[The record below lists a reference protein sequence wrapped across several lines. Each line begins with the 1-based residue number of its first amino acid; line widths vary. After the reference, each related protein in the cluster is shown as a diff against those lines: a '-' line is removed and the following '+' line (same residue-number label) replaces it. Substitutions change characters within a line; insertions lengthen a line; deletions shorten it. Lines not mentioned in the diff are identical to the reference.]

1 MSCLSRV
8 PGSQQLTVVACDSS
22 SVDTQSWDYVQRNG
36 TIAHPGNGSL
46 CLVATDGT
54 AKLGSCSDASARWSQ
69 YSECRLNTYSYTP
82 VMRLESFSNKGKCMS
97 LDGTDLKACQG
108 GEVGFWRYYYDS
120 SNGNLGRLERQDPS
134 ESPPQCFGRVPGNPS
149 FPYDYLPETS
159 PNGIVTCDATLS
171 EDPLQVFYRTT
182 LYGAEYNVL
191 SFLVNNR
198 DDYCVKI
205 PNGNPMQSLCGS
217 GTEQKWRAYG
227 SAGDSTEL
235 SLKPGAASQEITNF
249 EVALQF
255 FLFSSEGKISR
266 ILRANTAKLR
276 RLVDTILPVIEST
289 ASSVSTVSDLIQSVE
304 DPASQLS
311 NRLNGAERIFKIF
324 GIVLKPVESVP
335 YVGPVLK
342 STGLSRICSQ
352 VRRVTSLS
360 CIRKRLSL
368 VVSLT
373 SVNRFQSERK
383 MGRLLSIRQRWYS
396 TRRTRQLTRTR

>member
-1 MSCLSRV
+1 
-8 PGSQQLTVVACDSS
+8 
-22 SVDTQSWDYVQRNG
+22 
-36 TIAHPGNGSL
+36 
-46 CLVATDGT
+46 
-54 AKLGSCSDASARWSQ
+54 
-69 YSECRLNTYSYTP
+69 
-82 VMRLESFSNKGKCMS
+82 MRLESFSNKGKCMS
-97 LDGTDLKACQG
+97 LDGTDLKAC
-108 GEVGFWRYYYDS
+108 ESDDVGYWRYYYDS
-120 SNGNLGRLERQDPS
+120 TNGNLGRLERLYPTQ
-134 ESPPQCFGRVPGNPS
+134 SPPQCFGRVPGNS
-149 FPYDYLPETS
+149 SAPYDYLPETS
-159 PNGIVTCDATLS
+159 PNGIVQCDATLS

-198 DDYCVKI
+198 DDYCVKL
-205 PNGNPMQSLCGS
+205 PNGNPLQTICGS
-217 GTEQKWRAYG
+217 GDEQKWRAYG

-235 SLKPGAASQEITNF
+235 SLKPGAASQEVTNF

-304 DPASQLS
+304 DPASELS
-311 NRLNGAERIFKIF
+311 DRLNRAERIFKIF

-352 VRRVTSLS
+352 VRHVRFLS
-360 CIRKRLSL
+360 
-368 VVSLT
+368 
-373 SVNRFQSERK
+373 
-383 MGRLLSIRQRWYS
+383 
-396 TRRTRQLTRTR
+396 

>member
-1 MSCLSRV
+1 MFHESSQLCLSSFLALADCAGNNPTAWTYTFTGGFLFFVNPTTRAMKCLTRV
-8 PGSQQLTVVACDSS
+8 SGSEMLVTEACDSS
-22 SVDTQSWDYVQRNG
+22 LVDTQSWHYTQKNG
-36 TIAHPGNGSL
+36 AISHPGNSSL
-46 CLVATDGT
+46 CLVATGGT

-82 VMRLESFSNKGKCMS
+82 EMRLESFSNKGKCMS

-108 GEVGFWRYYYDS
+108 GEVGVWRYYYDS
-120 SNGNLGRLERQDPS
+120 TNGNLGRLERQDPS
-134 ESPPQCFGRVPGNPS
+134 QSPPQCFGRVPGDLD
-149 FPYDYLPETS
+149 FPYSYLPETS
-159 PNGIVTCDATLS
+159 PNGIVPCDATLS

-191 SFLVNNR
+191 SFLVNNQE
-198 DDYCVKI
+198 DYCVKL
-205 PNGNPMQSLCGS
+205 PNGNPMQAKCGP
-217 GTEQKWRAYG
+217 GNEQRWRAYG

-276 RLVDTILPVIEST
+276 RLVDTILPVLEST
-289 ASSVSTVSDLIQSVE
+289 AASVSTVSDLIQSVE
-304 DPASQLS
+304 EPATQLS
-311 NRLNGAERIFKIF
+311 GRLDGAERIFKIF
-324 GIVLKPVESVP
+324 GFVLKPVESVP

-352 VRRVTSLS
+352 VRLRRS
-360 CIRKRLSL
+360 I
-368 VVSLT
+368 
-373 SVNRFQSERK
+373 F
-383 MGRLLSIRQRWYS
+383 LL
-396 TRRTRQLTRTR
+396 